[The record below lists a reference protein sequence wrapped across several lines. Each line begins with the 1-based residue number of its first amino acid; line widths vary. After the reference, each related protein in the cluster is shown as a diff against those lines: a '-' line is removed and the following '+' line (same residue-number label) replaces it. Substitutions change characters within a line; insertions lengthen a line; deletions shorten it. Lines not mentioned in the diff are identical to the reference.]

1 MLGVFFKDKSEY
13 TSELNVI
20 KGYLDQ
26 LTTYISV
33 KTGMS
38 VDDARA
44 KAVSIVKESFNDK
57 EIRYFEREENGDRVV
72 KTGSLLKYIRRN
84 VSDKNVFTPTF
95 TSYMSRAKEKSILSE
110 FIFVNVRARAA
121 AKKMA
126 QKAKAEGNLE
136 LFISKNN
143 EQMLKKIDNNS
154 LSGIFG
160 LSTCILYNLTGHNTL
175 TSMTRTTTS
184 LSNACNERLIGGN
197 RYYPRPI
204 DVLNNIVYVSTYCNI
219 EAIRECVEM
228 YGLAIPSVSD
238 VVNVLKYS
246 SDLYFTD
253 RNYYDTQIVPYLE
266 KLSPYQLAGI
276 VYTGD
281 LYHLRVYN
289 DKVIREIINELI
301 CKIDTGGAILDGV
314 DDLYKVDPAILCY
327 AHHIF
332 FSDVK
337 GFGKDYEKMNKA
349 GIASSILATCEH
361 FKKTLQKYKTFFN
374 TFFMTDI
381 FPPNSFRLKGMRRR
395 VVVLSDTDS
404 TCFTLDEWV
413 RWYKGAYTIDDGSIA
428 LSGCISYITTQAI
441 VNALATLSKNLGI
454 DTELLNTL
462 EMKNEYLWTVH
473 VPAEV
478 SKHYFASTA
487 MQEGN
492 VFAEE
497 TLECK
502 GQLLKNSAMP
512 VHIIKDGTEL
522 MKDILAKV
530 GSNRKIRLDDIIKRI
545 IDIEK
550 DITESVNRG
559 EAVYLRR
566 SKVKTK
572 EAYTQ
577 DEFKSPY
584 QRHVFWNDIFA
595 SKYGN
600 IGEPPYDVIKIPT
613 TLTSSTAVKAWI
625 ESIEDIELKARLV
638 TWLTTYKKSSLP
650 TVYIHDGHLAS
661 YGIPKEIYGI
671 INIKKIILDTTM
683 QHRTILETLG
693 VILNDEL
700 TITEQF
706 MQPK

>member
-13 TSELNVI
+13 TSELNVVN
-20 KGYLDQ
+20 GYMEQ
-26 LTTYISV
+26 IAMYISV

-38 VDDARA
+38 IDEA
-44 KAVSIVKESFNDK
+44 KKKAISIIKERFNDK

-84 VSDKNVFTPTF
+84 ISDKNVFTPTF
-95 TSYMSRAKEKSILSE
+95 TSYMSRAKEKSMLSE
-110 FIFVNVRARAA
+110 FIFVNVKARAA
-121 AKKMA
+121 AKKVA
-126 QKAKAEGNLE
+126 QKAKAEGNTD
-136 LFISKNN
+136 LFISKNI

-160 LSTCILYNLTGHNTL
+160 LITCILYNPTAHNTL

-184 LSNACNERLIGGN
+184 LSNASNERLIGGN

-204 DVLNNIVYVSTYCNI
+204 DVFNNIVYVSTYCNI
-219 EAIRECVEM
+219 EAIRNGIET
-228 YGLAIPSVSD
+228 YGLVIPSVDD
-238 VVNVLKYS
+238 VVSVLKYS
-246 SDLYFTD
+246 SDLYFND
-253 RNYYDTQIVPYLE
+253 NKYYETKIVPYLE
-266 KLSPYQLAGI
+266 KLNPYQRAAI

-289 DKVIREIINELI
+289 DQVMRGIISELT
-301 CKIDTGGAILDGV
+301 CKIDTGGNVLDSV
-314 DDLYKVDPAILCY
+314 EDLYKIDASILCY

-337 GFGKDYEKMNKA
+337 GYGKDYEKMNKA

-361 FKKTLQKYKTFFN
+361 FKNTLVKHKVFFN

-404 TCFTLDEWV
+404 TCFTMDEWV
-413 RWYKGAYTIDDGSIA
+413 KWYKGEYRVDDESIA
-428 LSGCISYITTQAI
+428 LAGCISYITTQSI
-441 VNALATLSKNLGI
+441 VNSLAILSKNLGI
-454 DTELLNTL
+454 DTELLHTL

-487 MQEGN
+487 IQEGN
-492 VFAEE
+492 VFPEE
-497 TLECK
+497 ALECK

-512 VHIIKDGTEL
+512 VHIIKDGIAL
-522 MKDILAKV
+522 MKEILAKV
-530 GSNRKIRLDDIIKRI
+530 GNNEKLQLNDIIKRI
-545 IDIEK
+545 TDIEK
-550 DITESVNRG
+550 DIIESVSRG
-559 EAVYLRR
+559 ESVYLRR
-566 SKVKTK
+566 SKVKNK

-584 QRHVFWNDIFA
+584 QRHTFWEDVFA
-595 SKYGN
+595 SKYGHVT
-600 IGEPPYDVIKIPT
+600 EPPYDVIKIPT
-613 TLTSSTAVKAWI
+613 TLTTSTAVKAWI
-625 ESIEDIELKARLV
+625 DSIEDTELKDRLV
-638 TWLTTYKKSSLP
+638 AWLTTYKKSKLP

-661 YGIPKEIYGI
+661 YGIPKEIYSI
-671 INIKKIILDTTM
+671 INIKKIVLDTTM

-706 MQPK
+706 M